1 MDCTYI
7 RWLHHAEDIS
17 VLVNEVPIPI
27 IDNDEGSI
35 HGMGVA
41 EDDKSSVGRLDRM
54 IRDLQAAEGQGRHDN
69 KTKNGNNDGNMEG
82 SFLKHVM
89 KEAKRQ
95 LYPGCTKFSKF
106 SFVVKL
112 LYMKSFYR
120 ITNTAFFFAILKLS
134 MFTPNLER
142 EDLRIQSLQKIASSK
157 GQPGK
162 DWYQLV

>member
-106 SFVVKL
+106 SFMVKL
-112 LYMKSFYR
+112 LYMKSF
-120 ITNTAFFFAILKLS
+120 L
-134 MFTPNLER
+134 
-142 EDLRIQSLQKIASSK
+142 
-157 GQPGK
+157 
-162 DWYQLV
+162 